1 MTRTTSLDTQPPAP
15 KQLSANTPEVS
26 TGTCDPRHHPT
37 TSTASSPL
45 STAAWTGRLKV
56 PSFLY
61 PCQQPIHP
69 ITRPHVPLSH
79 RKAYHRQPPEPRQ
92 PATPDSS
99 SLSHPRG
106 CSNHIIPFKMK
117 PVVSALNAWSC
128 VVISVFAIV
137 ILSVLGSL
145 YKSEHPGFTG
155 SEGEPE
161 DGAAVAASIFT
172 AVLVYIVCL
181 MPRRQGKRKRWI
193 ANRLINRIGF
203 LRVLR
208 FPGVLAHEGPEGRRY
223 IVELKDIQQHCFA
236 NSRLF

>member
-106 CSNHIIPFKMK
+106 CSNHITPFKMK

-172 AVLVYIVCL
+172 AVLVYIAFFVFCAFQAYL
-181 MPRRQGKRKRWI
+181 HMRARRGGAI
-193 ANRLINRIGF
+193 SL
-203 LRVLR
+203 
-208 FPGVLAHEGPEGRRY
+208 
-223 IVELKDIQQHCFA
+223 
-236 NSRLF
+236 S

>member
-37 TSTASSPL
+37 TSTASFPPL
-45 STAAWTGRLKV
+45 SKAAWTGNLKV
-56 PSFLY
+56 PSLFY
-61 PCQQPIHP
+61 PG
-69 ITRPHVPLSH
+69 
-79 RKAYHRQPPEPRQ
+79 YHHQPPEPRQ
-92 PATPDSS
+92 PATPNSP
-99 SLSHPRG
+99 SLLLSTPER
-106 CSNHIIPFKMK
+106 CPNHTRSYKMK

-172 AVLVYIVCL
+172 AVLVYI
-181 MPRRQGKRKRWI
+181 RERERKNGYADRSM
-193 ANRLINRIGF
+193 AGVGF

-208 FPGVLAHEGPEGRRY
+208 FPGLLAHEGPEGRGY
-223 IVELKDIQQHCFA
+223 IVELKGYPTLLCDF
-236 NSRLF
+236 